1 MPAAQA
7 LPEADWLGFCRRAA
21 EAARAALRRFPTA
34 AERAVVGRRGAGGDM
49 TLVIDRAAED
59 AVFAEL
65 DSLGQPVTAISEER
79 GEVEL
84 RGGGPVRVVID
95 PVDGSINAKRGI
107 PFASVSIA
115 VAAGPRMSDVEIGY
129 VAELDHEVEWW
140 AVRGEGAYRQG
151 ERLARLEPGPL
162 ELLGLETA
170 HPEAVA
176 ESAAGIAGL
185 GAERVRAV
193 GSVALTLCL
202 VAAGRLD
209 AMVSLRNVRS
219 VDAAAGQLM
228 VLEAGGSVRFPQD
241 DSLSLRMRSP
251 VAAARDAELL
261 ERVLGAVASD

>member
-1 MPAAQA
+1 MPAPEA

-21 EAARAALRRFPTA
+21 DGARAALRRFPTV
-34 AERAVVGRRGAGGDM
+34 EQRMVETTRGAGGDM

-65 DSLGQPVTAISEER
+65 ESLDLPLTAISEER

-115 VAAGPRMSDVEIGY
+115 VASGPRMGDVQLGY
-129 VAELDHEVEWW
+129 VAELDRDSEWW
-140 AVRGEGAYRQG
+140 AARGEGAHHEG
-151 ERLARLEPGPL
+151 ERLPPLEPRPL
-162 ELLGLETA
+162 ELIAIEGA

-176 ESAAGIAGL
+176 EAAAGLATL
-185 GAERVRAV
+185 GAERVRGL

-219 VDAAAGQLM
+219 VDAAAGQLL
-228 VLEAGGSVRFPQD
+228 VREAGGSVRFPQD
-241 DSLSLRMRSP
+241 DSLSLDMRSR
-251 VAAARDAELL
+251 VVAARDAELL
-261 ERVLGAVASD
+261 ERVLGAVGSD